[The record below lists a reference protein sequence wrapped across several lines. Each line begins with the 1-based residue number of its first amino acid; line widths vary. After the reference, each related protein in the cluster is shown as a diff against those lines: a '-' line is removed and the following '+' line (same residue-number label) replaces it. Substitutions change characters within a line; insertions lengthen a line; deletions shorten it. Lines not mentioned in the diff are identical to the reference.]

1 MSETGDELQALFD
14 DASGDVAVG
23 DLPAA
28 VEKYR
33 RCTEL
38 DPDNFEA
45 WHALGMAL
53 SKTGDLKKAIGAAMM
68 ATTLQ
73 PNDQLAWTALSQMYM
88 SDGQIPEAEAAK
100 QNATVLGIGGR
111 IDRSS

>member
-1 MSETGDELQALFD
+1 MG
-14 DASGDVAVG
+14 
-23 DLPAA
+23 
-28 VEKYR
+28 
-33 RCTEL
+33 EL
-38 DPDNFEA
+38 DPQNFEA
-45 WHALGMAL
+45 WHAFGMAL

-68 ATTLQ
+68 ATTLK

-88 SDGQIPEAEAAK
+88 QDGQIPEAEAAK